1 MNDNTRNNQIE
12 MTTTSP
18 QTDETIYKKPYLVID
33 GCLNEETMVKNQVKY
48 VKLADFVPVLTEEIT
63 HDDGTEERKLF
74 KVSAV
79 HQSGVVLPEQLVSA
93 DDMQSMK
100 WLLQRWGQY
109 GAVQPGQSV
118 PQKICHA
125 IMSPQAEVPRTTV
138 YTQTGWRKIDG
149 EYQFLMPMENS
160 PLNVELKGKL
170 NRYCFDKQG
179 EKDDLLPV
187 YSLLDM
193 SFAPGSVLLP
203 LTAVTFLSPLN
214 HFLKAAGHEPKFVTA
229 LIGKTGSRKSTLAAL
244 FLSFFGRFTSSDLP
258 LSFHDTANSILSNIY
273 HLKDVLTC
281 IDDFHPAGRYQEK
294 EMRSIAQNISR
305 YYGDRIGRGRLNC
318 KAEEQVPKP
327 PTGNAIIT
335 AEFSPEISVS
345 GTARFFEIELKDNEI
360 DLDILSSYQRLAE
373 ENKLSGVMMMYIDW
387 IKKTYL
393 NDEKEFRKKL
403 SGMFCKFRQQYT
415 NKLLE
420 QKINTH
426 SRAPENLAHLRIGLV
441 FLLKFLQSYNYLQ
454 NGEYEKFTANF
465 DKVLIESCRRS
476 AEQIAE
482 EDPVTKFC
490 VKLTGLLDSGRCYVE
505 NKIDFG
511 GATQKGFIGLEDA
524 DNYYLLADAVH
535 AEVKRQCQE
544 QDEHFSISKYQLIKQ
559 LANDGLLVR
568 FNQRNTTTIRGAGG
582 KPLNVLVLRK
592 SEMTQ
597 RMSRDLCPPSPSV
610 ESLPE
615 PIPDNAS
622 QGNVVQM

>member
-1 MNDNTRNNQIE
+1 MNETTQNNQIE
-12 MTTTSP
+12 MTVTAP
-18 QTDETIYKKPYLVID
+18 QTDKTIYKEPYLVID

-79 HQSGVVLPEQLVSA
+79 HQNGVVLPEQTVSA

-125 IMSPQAEVPRTTV
+125 IMSPQADVPRTTV

-149 EYQFLMPMENS
+149 EYQFLMPMKNS

-179 EKDDLLPV
+179 EKDDLLSV
-187 YSLLDM
+187 YSLLEK
-193 SFAPGSVLLP
+193 SFGPDSILLP

-294 EMRSIAQNISR
+294 EMRCIAQNISR

-345 GTARFFEIELKDNEI
+345 GTARFFEIELKGDEI
-360 DLDILSSYQRLAE
+360 DLEILTSFQRLAE
-373 ENKLSGVMMMYIDW
+373 ENKLSSVMMMYIEW

-393 NDEKEFRKKL
+393 TDEQSFIRKL

-441 FLLKFLQSYNYLQ
+441 FLLKFLQSEGYLQ
-454 NGEYEKFTANF
+454 QGEYEKFTANL
-465 DKVLIESCRRS
+465 DKVLIDSCRRS

-490 VKLTGLLDSGRCYVE
+490 VKLTGLLESGRCYVE
-505 NKIDFG
+505 NKNDFG
-511 GATQKGFIGLEDA
+511 GATQKGFIGLEDN

-610 ESLPE
+610 DELPE
-615 PIPDNAS
+615 PIPDNAT
-622 QGNVVQM
+622 QGIVAQM

>member
-1 MNDNTRNNQIE
+1 MNGTTQIK
-12 MTTTSP
+12 MTMAPP
-18 QTDETIYKKPYLVID
+18 QIDGTIYKKPYLVID
-33 GCLNEETMVKNQVKY
+33 GCLNMETMVKNQVKY

-63 HDDGTEERKLF
+63 HDDGTEKRKLF

-79 HQSGVVLPEQLVSA
+79 HQSGVVLPEQIVSA

-125 IMSPQAEVPRTTV
+125 IMSPQADVPRTTV
-138 YTQTGWRKIDG
+138 YTQTGWRKLGG
-149 EYQFLMPMENS
+149 EYQFLMPMKDS
-160 PLNVELKGKL
+160 PLNVELQGKL
-170 NRYCFDKQG
+170 NRYRFDKQG
-179 EKDDLLPV
+179 EIDDLLPV
-187 YSLLDM
+187 YALLDM
-193 SFAPGSVLLP
+193 SFAPKRVLLP

-360 DLDILSSYQRLAE
+360 DLKVLTEYQQLAE
-373 ENKLSGVMMMYIDW
+373 ENKLSSVMMMYIDW
-387 IKKTYL
+387 LRKTYL
-393 NDEKEFRKKL
+393 TDEKSFIKKL
-403 SGMFCKFRQQYT
+403 SGMFCKFRRQYT
-415 NKLLE
+415 ERLLE
-420 QKINTH
+420 RKIITH

-454 NGEYEKFTANF
+454 QGEYEKITLSF
-465 DKVLIESCRRS
+465 DEVLIDSCRRS

-490 VKLTGLLDSGRCYVE
+490 AKLTGLLDSGKCYVE
-505 NKIDFG
+505 NKNDFG
-511 GATQKGFIGLEDA
+511 GAAQKGFIGLEDT
-524 DNYYLLADAVH
+524 DCYYLLADAVH
-535 AEVKRQCQE
+535 AEVKRQCAE
-544 QDEHFSISKYQLIKQ
+544 QDEHFSITKKDLLKQ
-559 LANDGLLVR
+559 LADEQILKKSGE
-568 FNQRNTTTIRGAGG
+568 RNTTTIRSGGG
-582 KPLNVLVLRK
+582 KLMSVIVLDKQKIARRL
-592 SEMTQ
+592 
-597 RMSRDLCPPSPSV
+597 SRDLCPPYPTV
-610 ESLPE
+610 DKLPDPQAQE
-615 PIPDNAS
+615 AT
-622 QGNVVQM
+622 QGNVAQV